1 MAGSIRIVV
10 PTGPVFALAA
20 MVVIAFFQLHASADE
35 KPVKPRFNGT
45 YFGKMPRAWVEILK
59 VDPDHRSLTV
69 RTKKGEEVTV
79 PIRGD
84 TELRVRD
91 SWGELSDYYPGESVM
106 LFVYPDADGKWVY
119 PRAVQDEIQM
129 MSQHKWWWTVDAVD
143 RTADTVH
150 LSRRDKDK
158 VFRESFRIGPATKV
172 WNGDQPTG
180 VETLNV
186 GDVVLF
192 QTRYEKGQV
201 HRFAVELLD
210 GRGLEA
216 IRAAQQVRHRD
227 HLLRD
232 GLPAV
237 VNDLDVLTGAVTIS
251 TQWTAEDLA
260 RKVKAGDRLKL
271 LDSDRR
277 VLFEAPVAEFTGE
290 GVHQRILLAA
300 DPATMIRL
308 RIGDEVR
315 VLPVAAK

>member
-1 MAGSIRIVV
+1 MI
-10 PTGPVFALAA
+10 
-20 MVVIAFFQLHASADE
+20 VIAFFQFPLSADE
-35 KPVKPRFNGT
+35 KPVKPQFNGA

-59 VDPDHRSLTV
+59 IDPARRSLTV
-69 RTKKGEEVTV
+69 RTKKGDEVTV

-91 SWGELSDYYPGESVM
+91 SWGDLSDYYPGESVM
-106 LFVYPDADGKWVY
+106 LFVYHDAEGKWVY

-143 RTADTVH
+143 RTADTVQ

-158 VFRESFRIGPATKV
+158 VSRESFRIGPATKV
-172 WNGDQPTG
+172 WKGDQPAG
-180 VETLNV
+180 PDTLKE

-192 QTRYEKGQV
+192 QTRYEQGQER
-201 HRFAVELLD
+201 RFAVELLD
-210 GRGLEA
+210 AKGLQA
-216 IRAAQQVRHRD
+216 IKAAQQARHRER
-227 HLLRD
+227 LLQE

-237 VNDLDVLTGAVTIS
+237 VNDLEVLTGAVTIS

-260 RKVKAGDRLKL
+260 RKIKAGDRLSLKL

-277 VLFEAPVAEFTGE
+277 VLFEAPVAEAKGD

-300 DPATMIRL
+300 DPATMVRL

-315 VLPVAAK
+315 ALPVAAK